1 MSDTPETDKEV
12 LKSVEAVV
20 RFGIQGGEA
29 TIEQQ
34 LVAANFARKLERNI
48 YEAEREIKDLTI
60 RAQLAEKERNEA
72 LAQMCELCGRLSNI
86 AEDAE
91 AWLNGEND
99 LPSVEIVKAIRDCA
113 KESIK

>member
-1 MSDTPETDKEV
+1 MSDTPLTDKAV
-12 LKSVEAVV
+12 LESIEAVV
-20 RFGIQGGEA
+20 RFGIKGGEA
-29 TIEQQ
+29 VVEQQ
-34 LVAANFARKLERNI
+34 LVTANFARKLERDI

-91 AWLNGEND
+91 AWLNSEND
-99 LPSVEIVKAIRDCA
+99 LPSVEMIKAIRDYA